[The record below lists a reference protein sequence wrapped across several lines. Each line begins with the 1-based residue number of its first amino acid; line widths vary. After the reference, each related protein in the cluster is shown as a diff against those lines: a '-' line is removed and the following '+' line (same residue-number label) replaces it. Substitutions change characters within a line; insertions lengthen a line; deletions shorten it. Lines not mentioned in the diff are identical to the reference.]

1 MGLLLVGDVLTVP
14 RPMGPS
20 RELSPYRVCP
30 TGRST
35 PNALL
40 SQESRGTRLKA
51 PTRDVAVPAGS
62 RREKPIGSRREKSAG
77 ERPTSSIRK
86 PSRVPYRRVA
96 VEFESRSTLMPLLGE
111 MVTVVGEAA
120 VPLSWNR

>member
-1 MGLLLVGDVLTVP
+1 MGQA
-14 RPMGPS
+14 
-20 RELSPYRVCP
+20 RELSPFRVCP

-51 PTRDVAVPAGS
+51 PTRDVAVPAGSRREKPIGS